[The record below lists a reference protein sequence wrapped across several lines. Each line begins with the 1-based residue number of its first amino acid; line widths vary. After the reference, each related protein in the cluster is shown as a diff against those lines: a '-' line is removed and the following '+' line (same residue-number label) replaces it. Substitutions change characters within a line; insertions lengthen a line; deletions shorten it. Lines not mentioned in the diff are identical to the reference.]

1 MFPKAYPKKKFSDYW
16 EYFILTAIVLV
27 AALVRLYHFH
37 DWLYFA
43 MDQARDGMLI
53 REAYE
58 NGASTLPL
66 LGPRAAGTF
75 LRLGPIFYY
84 FQYISAKIFHSTGP
98 TVLAY
103 PDFLFSILSVP
114 LFFFFLRLYFQ
125 KVSSLLV
132 TAIYAFSFIAIQYGR
147 FSWNPN
153 SIPFW
158 ILLVFFALLKFSRSA
173 SGRQKYA
180 WLSVMAVAWGV
191 VSQLHFLVFVTLPI
205 LVVVF
210 LVWNRNIKKLGWKGA
225 LLVLFILLL
234 FYLPVILSD
243 LKTGG
248 DNVKQFIFALKNK
261 PQADY
266 SWPQKF
272 FQNFINHGNYYT
284 LYPTSYISRTGK
296 ISMLAGLVLIF
307 ATLLKMFRAHKEE
320 KSNDQKAF
328 LRLIFIW
335 FFGFF
340 LLLIPF
346 AFQIRPRFFFP
357 VLFLPF
363 VFFAFWFEW
372 LFEWK
377 KKKYLGWTLA
387 AIVFLAVLTL
397 NCEATFNW
405 YKSLAKEKDPEP
417 WLGRM
422 LVIQQFQNVTASQLE
437 SLAQYLRKRSAEENR
452 TFDLYGNMTY
462 RVPVQYFL
470 EANPPVDYGLITK
483 SDKDPTK
490 LYFAMTS
497 DKDGYEAIPADI
509 RAKFNLVATHSFSY
523 CLKLYELELKE
534 IQPEYKKE
542 KKTDSK
548 SSEEKEPRPRRKE
561 RVNWEEIF

>member
-1 MFPKAYPKKKFSDYW
+1 MKKHWDKI
-16 EYFILTAIVLV
+16 ILAVIVVL
-27 AALVRLYHFH
+27 AAFVRLYHFH

-43 MDQARDGMLI
+43 MDQARDGMLT

-84 FQYISAKIFHSTGP
+84 FQYISAKIFHSTDP
-98 TVLAY
+98 AVLAY
-103 PDFLFSILSVP
+103 PDFLFSVLSIP

-125 KVSSLLV
+125 KAVSLLV
-132 TAIYAFSFIAIQYGR
+132 TAACAFSFMAIQYGR

-158 ILLVFFALLKFSRSA
+158 ILLVFFALLKFSRSKD
-173 SGRQKYA
+173 GKQKYA
-180 WLSVMAVAWGV
+180 WLAVMAVAWGV
-191 VSQLHFLVFVTLPI
+191 VSQLHFLVFVTIPI
-205 LVVVF
+205 LVAVF
-210 LVWNRNIKKLGWKGA
+210 LVWNRNIKKAGLKGA
-225 LLVLFILLL
+225 LLVLLILLL

-248 DNVKQFIFALKNK
+248 DNVKQFVFALKNK

-296 ISMLAGLVLIF
+296 TSMLAGLVLII

-320 KSNDQKAF
+320 KNKDRKAF

-340 LLLIPF
+340 LLLVPF

-357 VLFLPF
+357 VFFLPF

-372 LFEWK
+372 LFEWE
-377 KKKYLGWTLA
+377 KKKYFGRAVA
-387 AIVFLAVLTL
+387 AIVFISILTL
-397 NCEATFNW
+397 NSEATFSW

-422 LVIQQFQNVTASQLE
+422 LVIQQFQNVTVSQLE

-452 TFDLYGNMTY
+452 IFDLYGNMTY

-470 EANPPVDYGLITK
+470 ETDPPVEYGLITK
-483 SDKDPTK
+483 SDRDPEK
-490 LYFAMTS
+490 LYFSMTS
-497 DKDGYEAIPADI
+497 DKDGYEAVPADI
-509 RAKFNLVATHSFSY
+509 RSKFNLVATHSFSY
-523 CLKLYELELKE
+523 RLKLFEMELKNA
-534 IQPEYKKE
+534 QPEFKKE
-542 KKTDSK
+542 KKTDTQ
-548 SSEEKEPRPRRKE
+548 SSEEKKPRPRRKE
-561 RVNWEEIF
+561 RMKWKDL